1 MTICISWP
9 KMPLCVYRTSVDDDV
24 VVLEIAVA
32 VAVIVAVNVEETKR
46 L

>member
-1 MTICISWP
+1 ML
-9 KMPLCVYRTSVDDDV
+9 LCVYRTSVDDDV
-24 VVLEIAVA
+24 VVLEIDAA